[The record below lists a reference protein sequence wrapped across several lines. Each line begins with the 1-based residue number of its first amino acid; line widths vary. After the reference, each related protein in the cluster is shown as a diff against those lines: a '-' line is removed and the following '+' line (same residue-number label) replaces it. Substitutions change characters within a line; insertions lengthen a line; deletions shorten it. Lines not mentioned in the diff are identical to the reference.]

1 MSIFKI
7 FHKEPPPPPPPIYK
21 RQPIASAAVVL
32 TFIGMFVLGPIGAIY
47 KGMTEELKGKADN
60 KTVIL
65 LIEQIK
71 ENDKRQ
77 WEEIQKNREQSIQ
90 APKNMSVET
99 NEVQNKS
106 NMNVRVEKKVTLTPQ
121 EFEKYMSLAP
131 DVRVKYKKYLES
143 TGKDVSG
150 LPD

>member
-1 MSIFKI
+1 MSIFNI
-7 FHKEPPPPPPPIYK
+7 FRQPPPPPEPIYK
-21 RQPIASAAVVL
+21 RQPIATAAVIL
-32 TFIGMFVLGPIGAIY
+32 TVIGMFVLGPIGAIY

-77 WEEIQKNREQSIQ
+77 WEEIQRNREQSIK
-90 APKNMSVET
+90 APKNIKIENNSP
-99 NEVQNKS
+99 S
-106 NMNVRVEKKVTLTPQ
+106 VEKKDTSASRVALSPE

-131 DVRVKYKKYLES
+131 DVRKKYKKYLQS

>member
-1 MSIFKI
+1 MSIFDR
-7 FHKEPPPPPPPIYK
+7 FRPAPPPPPPPPIYK
-21 RQPIASAAVVL
+21 RQPIATAAVIL

-77 WEEIQKNREQSIQ
+77 WEEIQRNREQKTVS
-90 APKNMSVET
+90 APKNMSVESSG
-99 NEVQNKS
+99 KS
-106 NMNVRVEKKVTLTPQ
+106 DGPVSSSSKVVLTPQ
-121 EFEKYMSLAP
+121 EFEKYLSLSSEM
-131 DVRVKYKKYLES
+131 RVKYKKYLMS